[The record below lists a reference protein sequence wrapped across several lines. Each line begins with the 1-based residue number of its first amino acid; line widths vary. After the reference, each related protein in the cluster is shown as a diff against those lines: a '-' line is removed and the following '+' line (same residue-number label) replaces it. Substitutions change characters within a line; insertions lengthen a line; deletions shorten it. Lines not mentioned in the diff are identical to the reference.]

1 MNLVGTILFILITLA
16 FLSYAKLHKP
26 KTIGTIICQKDS
38 TLVIELKDEES
49 LDKLRTNKQVT
60 FDVRTER

>member
-16 FLSYAKLHKP
+16 FLLYVKFHRP

-38 TLVIELKDEES
+38 TLVVELKDEES
-49 LDKLRTNKQVT
+49 LDKLRTNRQVT
-60 FDVRTER
+60 FDVRIER

>member
-1 MNLVGTILFILITLA
+1 MNLIGTILFILITLA
-16 FLSYAKLHKP
+16 FLSYVKLHKP
-26 KTIGTIICQKDS
+26 KIIGTIICQKDS
-38 TLVIELKDEES
+38 TLVIELKDKES